1 MGYTY
6 NMKKIIVTSLLIS
19 LLIPAEYA
27 QAAKPLSTKS
37 NKSSCK
43 TIKQTY
49 ESVIMSKWSNGLASD
64 EDVLKEINSNI
75 EMLSKKQKHTSGKI
89 KVVISNWIKSEQK
102 TKDALT
108 DKNVENITSAMNLKI
123 SAITNFDKLC
133 KSIEKNNRDCCQ
145 RNT

>member
-133 KSIEKNNRDCCQ
+133 KSIEK
-145 RNT
+145 